1 MRFASPWYLL
11 LLLPFLA
18 VFLLARRRSLW
29 RDPELPVSS
38 VALAVPPAVGL
49 RARVARIW
57 PSLRP
62 LAVFLLVIAAAR
74 PQGGQEV
81 REIVSQGIDIMLAID
96 LSGSMRSEDFRPKN
110 RLYVAKQVAKEFVK
124 GREQDRIGLVA
135 FAAQSE
141 LISPL
146 TLDYE
151 GLSALIEGLDFG
163 QLPDGTAVGAAIA
176 QSAERLRRAPGKSKV
191 LILLTDGINNAGAVD
206 PITAA
211 KLAKAVGVRI
221 YAIGAGTK
229 GAAPF
234 PVDDPLLGH
243 HYVWVESDVDEAT
256 LRAVA
261 DETGG
266 RFFRATSAELLAQVY
281 REIGALEPS
290 RVETRSYTRWAEL
303 GPLLMALGTGLL
315 GLEMLLGL
323 TLLRRYP

>member
-1 MRFASPWYLL
+1 MRFAEPWYLL

-18 VFLLARRRSLW
+18 VLLVTRRRPRW
-29 RDPELPVSS
+29 QEPELPVSS
-38 VALAVPPAVGL
+38 LAMAVPPAVGVRPRL
-49 RARVARIW
+49 ARIW
-57 PSLRP
+57 PALRP
-62 LAVFLLVIAAAR
+62 VAILLLLLAAAR
-74 PQGGQEV
+74 PQGGREV

-96 LSGSMRSEDFRPKN
+96 LSGSMRSEDFQPKN
-110 RLYVAKQVAKEFVK
+110 RLYVAKQVAKEFVR

-151 GLSALIEGLDFG
+151 GLSTLIDGLDFG
-163 QLPDGTAVGAAIA
+163 QLPDGTAIGAGIA

-211 KLAKAVGVRI
+211 RLARAVGVRI
-221 YAIGAGTK
+221 YAIGAGIK

-234 PVDDPLLGH
+234 PVDDPLLGR
-243 HYVWVESDVDEAT
+243 HYVLVTSEVDEVT
-256 LRAVA
+256 LKAVA
-261 DETGG
+261 SETGG
-266 RFFRATSAELLAQVY
+266 RFFRATSAELLAQIY

-303 GPLLMALGTGLL
+303 GPTLLAVGLGLMALEL
-315 GLEMLLGL
+315 LLGL

>member
-11 LLLPFLA
+11 LLIPFIA
-18 VFLLARRRSLW
+18 VFLLHRRGSLW
-29 RDPELPVSS
+29 REPELPVSS
-38 VALAVPPAVGL
+38 VALAVPPTAGL
-49 RARVARIW
+49 RARVAGIW
-57 PSLRP
+57 PALRP
-62 LAVFLLVIAAAR
+62 IAVLLLVLAAAR
-74 PQGGQEV
+74 PQGGREV
-81 REIVSQGIDIMLAID
+81 RQVVSQGIDIMLAID
-96 LSGSMRSEDFRPKN
+96 LSGSMRSEDFQPKN

-151 GLSALIEGLDFG
+151 GLAALIEGLDFG

-211 KLAKAVGVRI
+211 RLAKAVGVRI
-221 YAIGAGTK
+221 YAIGAGIK

-234 PVDDPLLGH
+234 PVDDPLLGR
-243 HYVWVESDVDEAT
+243 HYVMVTSEVDEAT

-261 DETGG
+261 NETGG
-266 RFFRATSAELLAQVY
+266 RFFRATSAELLAQIY

-303 GPLLMALGTGLL
+303 GPIALALAAGLL
-315 GLEMLLGL
+315 GLELLLGL
-323 TLLRRYP
+323 TILRRYP

>member
-1 MRFASPWYLL
+1 M
-11 LLLPFLA
+11 
-18 VFLLARRRSLW
+18 
-29 RDPELPVSS
+29 
-38 VALAVPPAVGL
+38 GI
-49 RARVARIW
+49 RARVARFW
-57 PSLRP
+57 PALRP
-62 LAVFLLVIAAAR
+62 LAVFLLVLAAAR
-74 PQGGQEV
+74 PQGGREV

-96 LSGSMRSEDFRPKN
+96 LSGSMQSEDFQPKN

-151 GLSALIEGLDFG
+151 GLAALIEGLDFG

-211 KLAKAVGVRI
+211 RLAKAVGVRI
-221 YAIGAGTK
+221 YAIGAGIK

-234 PVDDPLLGH
+234 PVDDPLLGR
-243 HYVWVESDVDEAT
+243 HYVMVTSEVDEAT

-266 RFFRATSAELLAQVY
+266 RFFP
-281 REIGALEPS
+281 IGM
-290 RVETRSYTRWAEL
+290 T
-303 GPLLMALGTGLL
+303 
-315 GLEMLLGL
+315 
-323 TLLRRYP
+323 